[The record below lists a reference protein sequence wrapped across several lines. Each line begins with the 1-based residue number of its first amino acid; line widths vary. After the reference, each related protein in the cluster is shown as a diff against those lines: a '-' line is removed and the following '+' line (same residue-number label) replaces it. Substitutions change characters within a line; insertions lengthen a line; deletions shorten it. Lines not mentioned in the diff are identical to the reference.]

1 MATGDLNPWTIPG
14 LYPWVHTH
22 NLEDGNRFSSVHL
35 DEKEA
40 GERGTL
46 TYSWATSEQ
55 KLS

>member
-22 NLEDGNRFSSVHL
+22 NLEDGNRCSSVHL